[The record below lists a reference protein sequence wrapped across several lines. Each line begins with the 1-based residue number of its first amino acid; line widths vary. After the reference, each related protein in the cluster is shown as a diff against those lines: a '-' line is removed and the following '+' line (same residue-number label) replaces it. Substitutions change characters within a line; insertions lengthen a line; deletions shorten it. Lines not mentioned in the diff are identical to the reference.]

1 MNIENIEEI
10 FIKYI
15 NDNSGIPNSFGNI
28 KFTSADRI
36 GQGGNGLVYSATL
49 NDKSVAVKFL
59 ISDSERKYR
68 RFKSEYFNT
77 NYVKN
82 DLCNIVNMIHYDE
95 VEIEEG
101 IIIPYIIMS
110 KYCKNLKKYK
120 KEKNEISKDDF
131 IKLVN
136 FLFSTLNAIHS
147 KGIIH
152 RDIKPENILVDE
164 NENFVLSDFGIAH
177 FDKEDYPIDNK
188 TRKGERLANIEFS
201 APEQITNQGEITQAA
216 DLYSM
221 AQIMY
226 WYIFDNI
233 NRGTGADYISKKYD
247 WDYAYIF
254 DEIISKCLRNNPQE
268 RFQSIIEIMEFY
280 NSEISKNKEIDPF
293 DDMHEFHDAILN
305 VVPEFYNKAISITD
319 KQMICDLFDS
329 IFERKYNYQIEFNSG
344 KGNNTISSIIK
355 LENGDFLMDNYRQLN
370 IRCVWGL
377 LTDDIYDDILLLEID
392 ESSLYEIGGKTYS
405 AVAVIENE
413 EIVPYDNISS
423 GYVRYK
429 GKVHKTTELKIQD
442 RFISNDYKVIAIAPS
457 QSCTIIEKNDI
468 YLLQLQKIGQLTPKD
483 IYELKNKI
491 HMNRT
496 RDVSMRL

>member
-177 FDKEDYPIDNK
+177 FDKEDFPIDNK

-254 DEIISKCLRNNPQE
+254 DEISRTCLRNNPQE

-329 IFERKYNYQIEFNSG
+329 IFERKYNYQIEFN
-344 KGNNTISSIIK
+344 
-355 LENGDFLMDNYRQLN
+355 
-370 IRCVWGL
+370 
-377 LTDDIYDDILLLEID
+377 
-392 ESSLYEIGGKTYS
+392 
-405 AVAVIENE
+405 
-413 EIVPYDNISS
+413 
-423 GYVRYK
+423 
-429 GKVHKTTELKIQD
+429 
-442 RFISNDYKVIAIAPS
+442 
-457 QSCTIIEKNDI
+457 
-468 YLLQLQKIGQLTPKD
+468 
-483 IYELKNKI
+483 
-491 HMNRT
+491 
-496 RDVSMRL
+496 